1 MSERGPARV
10 QDMKN
15 KLRLVVARREL
26 DWGGSAQQ
34 ALRKRVVHLP
44 MLQID
49 VQHSAEDSPD
59 TALLRD
65 ARQSLRHMLGKA
77 SAQSQTS
84 DPEKHGA
91 SNCSQ
96 QVCSQQVFTQDRMK
110 VHALNSAD
118 PPRKDG
124 TESGCGNPDDREETE
139 TVSSFDAD
147 RVDSAL
153 FDYVFDRLSHLSD
166 DSSQADAESDVE
178 YTSCAPSSSLH
189 NEDSVEATAIHADAS
204 RLPSSVPGPYGA
216 WLERL
221 ADPEPGGDVQ
231 QRHLGKTCDGC
242 GNIKSSAASQQRLGL
257 QQKEGKVV
265 SSSYAHKVREVW
277 NGTPGVES
285 GQPLRRS
292 ALGTAAKGIAA
303 DRKKNGKVDESSRA
317 SFSYKLSIASPVEF
331 FSILNDRPIIGV
343 AAQETFSKRVG
354 DTYIP
359 ASYIKYLEQAG
370 ARVVPIRAGE
380 QEDYYNNLFSKING
394 ALFPGGSV
402 SVTES
407 QYART
412 GRILYNLTLKAA
424 AVGDIFPLWGTCL
437 GFELLNTITAGQNL
451 LAAVDAE
458 NITLPLD
465 LVDDDVLSYLTK
477 ESVTQN
483 EHQYG
488 MLPEVFNKN
497 KELSSFYRIL
507 STNQGKTK
515 TTFIS
520 TFEAYKYPIYGTQWH
535 PEKNAFNWD
544 PRYVINHDAHA
555 VRVAQYFAN
564 FFVNEARKSTHRFPS
579 LQEEADA
586 LIDNYNPIYS
596 ADGTFME
603 NYFFNF
609 SSPPISTT

>member
-292 ALGTAAKGIAA
+292 ALGTAAKG
-303 DRKKNGKVDESSRA
+303 
-317 SFSYKLSIASPVEF
+317 
-331 FSILNDRPIIGV
+331 V

-394 ALFPGGSV
+394 ENSLNYNHKRYNAASSV
-402 SVTES
+402 S
-407 QYART
+407 Q
-412 GRILYNLTLKAA
+412 AA

-451 LAAVDAE
+451 LAA
-458 NITLPLD
+458 
-465 LVDDDVLSYLTK
+465 S
-477 ESVTQN
+477 
-483 EHQYG
+483 
-488 MLPEVFNKN
+488 
-497 KELSSFYRIL
+497 
-507 STNQGKTK
+507 
-515 TTFIS
+515 
-520 TFEAYKYPIYGTQWH
+520 YKYPIYGTQWH